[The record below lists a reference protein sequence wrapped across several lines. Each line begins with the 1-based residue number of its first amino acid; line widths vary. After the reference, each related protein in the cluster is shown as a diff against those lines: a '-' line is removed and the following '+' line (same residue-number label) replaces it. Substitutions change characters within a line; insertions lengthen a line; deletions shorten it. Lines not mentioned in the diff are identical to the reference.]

1 MLHAISQQ
9 HDSRDATV
17 DLLSC
22 FCLVLEVPTQ
32 RDAEW
37 TQAIHLHNTAQH
49 STAAAR
55 TAHVSEHTGTQPQG
69 PQARSR
75 VFGCIWA
82 GAGADSILR
91 IQRSASVQPSDQ
103 HHGDSWSLRMR
114 PLCTTQPRPI
124 GRLRIKR
131 SAKHRHPN
139 HQPWG
144 VKNHPRPTHINT
156 DVLGCRASHRAVPR
170 TLRQQ
175 KRSSCA
181 SSQARYDLHH
191 CARAVHRQ
199 QVRPAFAFCLHSTIS
214 CKYQWDWQAG
224 DHGAGADCEGAAVCT
239 SAGASKLERLGELRQ
254 LDGVREGE
262 CDVAC
267 RCAWTASRGNT
278 EAQTHEYCCV
288 RQSPRKVGTAIL
300 VQVQS
305 LLIIDAVMPHHS
317 REQKLVD
324 GPMQWRAVSRSR
336 KSCQLQKVYTQ
347 YEDIPPAAPNDQLHF
362 A

>member
-82 GAGADSILR
+82 GAGADCILR

-114 PLCTTQPRPI
+114 PLCTTQPS
-124 GRLRIKR
+124 L
-131 SAKHRHPN
+131 
-139 HQPWG
+139 
-144 VKNHPRPTHINT
+144 
-156 DVLGCRASHRAVPR
+156 LGGC
-170 TLRQQ
+170 
-175 KRSSCA
+175 
-181 SSQARYDLHH
+181 
-191 CARAVHRQ
+191 
-199 QVRPAFAFCLHSTIS
+199 
-214 CKYQWDWQAG
+214 
-224 DHGAGADCEGAAVCT
+224 
-239 SAGASKLERLGELRQ
+239 
-254 LDGVREGE
+254 
-262 CDVAC
+262 
-267 RCAWTASRGNT
+267 ASRGLQNMDT
-278 EAQTHEYCCV
+278 QITNPGVLKTTPAPLT
-288 RQSPRKVGTAIL
+288 STL
-300 VQVQS
+300 TS
-305 LLIIDAVMPHHS
+305 WDA
-317 REQKLVD
+317 
-324 GPMQWRAVSRSR
+324 GPATGLYRAPFGSRSAAAA
-336 KSCQLQKVYTQ
+336 
-347 YEDIPPAAPNDQLHF
+347 PAAKPGTIFTTAHVLF
-362 A
+362 IASRSARLLPSASTAP